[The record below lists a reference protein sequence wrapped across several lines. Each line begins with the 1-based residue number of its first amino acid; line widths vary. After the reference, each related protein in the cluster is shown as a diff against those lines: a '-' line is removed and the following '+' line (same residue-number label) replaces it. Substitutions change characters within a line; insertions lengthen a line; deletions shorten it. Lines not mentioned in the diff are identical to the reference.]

1 MPATQ
6 KSRQHSPF
14 YVLAG
19 FRLISVFHSRFTID
33 DSRGDTGGQM
43 INQERIKNLL
53 LELVQIDSHSRKERE
68 VAEHIKKY
76 CEEMGAQVEID
87 DAGEKVGG
95 NSGNV
100 IARFGGTIPGAQP
113 IMMSAHMDTVVPGE
127 GVKPIVEG
135 DIIRTDGTTVLGGD
149 DKSGCVVII
158 EVIRCLQEQKI
169 PHTAIEAIFSICE
182 EVGLLGAKN
191 VDVSKL
197 KAKYGIVFD
206 SDDPGFLFTKGPSS
220 NHMEFKIYGL
230 ESHAGVAPEEGISA
244 IKIAAE
250 GIAAMKLGRI
260 DQETTANIGL
270 IHGGMATNIIPNLV
284 VLHGEAR
291 SHSEEKREGHTQ
303 NMEKCL
309 EDAAAKYEVTVA
321 GKATKARVESHIER
335 DYSSMDVPD
344 SSHVVQLVIQ
354 AARRMGLD
362 VKTMASGGGC
372 DANVFNRKGI
382 ECANLGTGMRPIHTV
397 KEWLDVKDMYA
408 AAEMTRE
415 MMKLNGEMA
424 TSL

>member
-1 MPATQ
+1 
-6 KSRQHSPF
+6 
-14 YVLAG
+14 
-19 FRLISVFHSRFTID
+19 
-33 DSRGDTGGQM
+33 M

-68 VAEHIKKY
+68 VAECIKKY

-87 DAGEKVGG
+87 DAGEKVRG

-100 IARFGGTIPGAQP
+100 IARFPGSITDAQP

-127 GVKPIVEG
+127 GVKPVVEG

-149 DKSGCVVII
+149 DKSGCAVIV
-158 EVIRCLQEQKI
+158 EVIKCLQEQNI
-169 PHTAIEAIFSICE
+169 PQAPIEAIFSICE

-197 KAKYGIVFD
+197 KSKHGIVFD

-220 NHMEFKIYGL
+220 NHMEFRVHGL

-244 IKIAAE
+244 IKIAGEAL
-250 GIAAMKLGRI
+250 AVMNLGRI
-260 DQETTANIGL
+260 DQETTANIGQ
-270 IHGGMATNIIPNLV
+270 IEGGMATNIIPNLV
-284 VLHGEAR
+284 VLKGEAR
-291 SHSEEKREGHTQ
+291 SHSEQKLEAQTQ
-303 NMEKCL
+303 HMLKCL
-309 EDAAAKYEVTVA
+309 QDAAGKYQVTA
-321 GKATKARVESHIER
+321 NGKTTRATVEANIAR

-344 SSHVVQLVIQ
+344 SSYMVQLVVQ
-354 AARRMGLD
+354 AAKRMGLD

-382 ECANLGTGMRPIHTV
+382 ECANLGTGMRAIHTV

-408 AAEMTRE
+408 AAEMTLE
-415 MMKLNGEMA
+415 IMKLNGELA
-424 TSL
+424 TKTAEARA